1 MASGLEDKWKNLM
14 FTDAKED
21 TLVCEDEPDDLTD
34 ELVSHSL
41 VGKLLTDTPFNP
53 KALNNTM
60 RNLWKPLKGLVVRE
74 IENSIFVFQFYSKL
88 DREKVLEQGPWVA
101 RFWVK
106 AYQLSVNKRKRLM
119 AMVVANKMGT
129 FVDFDEL
136 DPFSYK
142 KYMRFRVDIDV
153 SRHLMRGMKDC
164 NGYDEDLPEAMYSYG
179 GWLRASPTRNR
190 GRNDVTRDSE
200 LKLLEELKKNIS
212 HSRAKQRLQFSDEGG
227 SLRSDP

>member
-14 FTDAKED
+14 LTDAEED
-21 TLVCEDEPDDLTD
+21 TLVCEDEPYDLID

-60 RNLWKPLKGLVVRE
+60 KNLWKPSKGLVVRE
-74 IENSIFVFQFYSKL
+74 IENSVFVFQFCSKS
-88 DREKVLEQGPWVA
+88 DREKVLEQGPW
-101 RFWVK
+101 
-106 AYQLSVNKRKRLM
+106 S
-119 AMVVANKMGT
+119 
-129 FVDFDEL
+129 FDGWHA
-136 DPFSYK
+136 SGS
-142 KYMRFRVDIDV
+142 RHINCRVDIDV
-153 SRHLMRGMKDC
+153 SRPLMRGMKVLVEGMQKWIDFK
-164 NGYDEDLPEAMYSYG
+164 YEKLPEAMYSYG

-190 GRNDVTRDSE
+190 GRNDVTRDLE
-200 LKLLEELKKNIS
+200 LKLLEEFKKNIS